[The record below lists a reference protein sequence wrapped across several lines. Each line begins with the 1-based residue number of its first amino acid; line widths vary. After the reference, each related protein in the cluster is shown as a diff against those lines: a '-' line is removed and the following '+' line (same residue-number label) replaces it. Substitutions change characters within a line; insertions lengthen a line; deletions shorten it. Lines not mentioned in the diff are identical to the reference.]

1 MKTIGIFNM
10 IAAYICSIISIA
22 GVTYYVAFEA
32 MYANAFIL
40 SLAKPAKLSMNAL
53 AFEAMYANAFILSL
67 AGFAM
72 FMIAETLKKEWR
84 QGKL

>member
-10 IAAYICSIISIA
+10 IAAYVCSIISVVA
-22 GVTYYVAFEA
+22 VTYYVALQMF
-32 MYANAFIL
+32 ANAFL
-40 SLAKPAKLSMNAL
+40 
-53 AFEAMYANAFILSL
+53 LSL

-84 QGKL
+84 KGKL

>member
-10 IAAYICSIISIA
+10 IAAYACSVISVGAVIYYIA
-22 GVTYYVAFEA
+22 LQMF
-32 MYANAFIL
+32 
-40 SLAKPAKLSMNAL
+40 
-53 AFEAMYANAFILSL
+53 ANAFILSL

-72 FMIAETLKKEWR
+72 FMIAETLKGEWR